1 MLHFMFKEV
10 LAARNRAKLT
20 GRPGS
25 PAGIAVRIIKAAT
38 MEYGAT

>member
-1 MLHFMFKEV
+1 MLHFMLKKVFSV
-10 LAARNRAKLT
+10 YHRAKLT

-38 MEYGAT
+38 IEYGGT